1 MLLASSK
8 SQKVFNHALRKLI
21 LPRQRLRLLWC
32 ACIFL
37 LGIFGEKGKRLATG
51 EKTALGEAF
60 VWNGPC
66 WMVN

>member
-1 MLLASSK
+1 MA
-8 SQKVFNHALRKLI
+8 KV
-21 LPRQRLRLLWC
+21 LRLLWC

-66 WMVN
+66 WMVNEQPNLNIGSF